1 MVVEFLVLYLL
12 GSFIAL
18 TLGLLVY
25 MIWLDVWGS
34 KKSSRKTMSVAPKKA
49 PTKKKGSA
57 REELI
62 EVETDDIIIE
72 DFE

>member
-34 KKSSRKTMSVAPKKA
+34 KKSSRKTMSVASKKA